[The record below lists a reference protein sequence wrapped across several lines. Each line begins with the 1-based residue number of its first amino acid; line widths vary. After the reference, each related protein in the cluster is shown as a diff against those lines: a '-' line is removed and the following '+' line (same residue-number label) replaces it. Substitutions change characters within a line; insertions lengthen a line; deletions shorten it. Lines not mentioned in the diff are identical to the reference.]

1 MSTLLLRIKGPMQ
14 SWGISSKFDTR
25 TTERAPSKS
34 AIVGMIAGALGRRR
48 NEPIDDL
55 NALRFGVRIDDEGKL
70 MRDFQTAL
78 AYKDSIRNI
87 PYKNRTVTN
96 RYYLAD
102 AAFLVGLEG
111 DDAFLEE
118 IRDALLHPYFPLFL
132 GRRSCPPEGRIV
144 LGLRHV
150 GLMNALQNEPWLN
163 EGLKKQNH
171 TQFQYILDAASGE
184 KEDTLLRDRP
194 LSFNQEKRAF
204 GFRRVV
210 EITRSKS
217 NGCADILPT
226 TEHDPMAQLDA
237 CMEEDENVSF

>member
-14 SWGISSKFDTR
+14 SWGVSSKFDTR

-70 MRDFQTAL
+70 MRDYHTAKSVKS
-78 AYKDSIRNI
+78 AY
-87 PYKNRTVTN
+87 VTH

-144 LGLRHV
+144 LGIRHV
-150 GLMNALQNEPWLN
+150 GLMDALQNEPWLN
-163 EGLKKQNH
+163 EGLKKQKN
-171 TQFQYILDAASGE
+171 TQLQYILDAASDE

-194 LSFNQEKRAF
+194 LSFNQEKRQF

-210 EITRSKS
+210 EKTTKS
-217 NGCADILPT
+217 NACADPLPT

-237 CMEEDENVSF
+237 YKEENQDVSF